1 MVKIQIQ
8 HIPEQRLGDFRL
20 LSSNGRRN
28 DSQQREETIM
38 ENNGVRGKKR
48 VICIAAFAVAAAA
61 LLTAVYVRTNP
72 KWRAAQ
78 LTIEPAG
85 RFFEIQSLAPEGMTL
100 ETRILPPEGYTRV
113 PAEDGSFAEYLRG
126 YPLLPDDTKLPVFDG
141 STLNS
146 TDIAAIFDISLG
158 DEGYQQCADSVIR
171 LYSDYFYETG
181 QYDRISFQFSNG
193 DVCDYGR
200 WCKGKRML
208 VLAGLSCEI
217 PAALPDKSYQ
227 QYMNYLKE
235 VMRYSGTLSLQKESE
250 VISSDDMRIGDIIC
264 NDVHVVMIVDE
275 AANEKGEKCY
285 LIGQSF
291 IPAVCFHIL
300 THTEGREV
308 SPWFTQAELEK
319 EQFTVG
325 AFPFRKEDIRRWKD
339 GF

>member
-1 MVKIQIQ
+1 
-8 HIPEQRLGDFRL
+8 
-20 LSSNGRRN
+20 
-28 DSQQREETIM
+28 M
-38 ENNGVRGKKR
+38 ENNIQGKTSDKKR
-48 VICIAAFAVAAAA
+48 VIHIAVAVVVVAA
-61 LLTAVYVRTNP
+61 LAVAVYFRTNP
-72 KWRAAQ
+72 KWRAAE

-85 RFFEIQSLAPEGMTL
+85 RFFEIQSLVPESKTL

-113 PAEDGSFAEYLRG
+113 DAEDGSFAEYLRE
-126 YPLLPDDTKLPVFDG
+126 YPLLPNAIKLPVYDG
-141 STLNS
+141 TTLNS

-171 LYSDYFYETG
+171 LYSDFFYETG

-200 WCKGKRML
+200 WRKGKRML

-217 PAALPDKSYQ
+217 PAALPDKSHQ

-235 VMRYSGTLSLQKESE
+235 VMRYAGTLSLQKESK
-250 VISSDDMRIGDIIC
+250 VIQPDEMRIGDIIC

-275 AANEKGEKCY
+275 AVNENGEKCY

-300 THTEGREV
+300 THTDGREV
-308 SPWFTQAELEK
+308 SPWLTQTELEK
-319 EQFTVG
+319 EEFVIG
-325 AFPFRKEDIRRWKD
+325 SFPFKKDDIRR
-339 GF
+339 